1 MDFVSAVPEP
11 RLGPRRAAVFERVVE
26 AHNAVLAG
34 RHAFDPIYGRR
45 VAGDLADAGL
55 AAVDA
60 EGRVAMWRGGGDGG
74 RIWRLTVQ
82 QLRDEMVETGIVTG
96 EDVDVALEL
105 FDDPDAAVVSQITMA
120 AWGRRP
126 D

>member
-1 MDFVSAVPEP
+1 
-11 RLGPRRAAVFERVVE
+11 
-26 AHNAVLAG
+26 
-34 RHAFDPIYGRR
+34 
-45 VAGDLADAGL
+45 
-55 AAVDA
+55 
-60 EGRVAMWRGGGDGG
+60 MWRGGGDGG
-74 RIWRLTVQ
+74 RIWRLMVQ